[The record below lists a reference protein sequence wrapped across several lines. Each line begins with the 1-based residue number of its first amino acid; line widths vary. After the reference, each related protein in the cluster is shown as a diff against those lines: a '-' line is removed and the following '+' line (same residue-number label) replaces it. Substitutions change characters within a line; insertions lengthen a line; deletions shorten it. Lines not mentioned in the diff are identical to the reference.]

1 MTPPDRPS
9 PRWLDADEQRAW
21 RALLSAGRLLM
32 DRLERDLQADA
43 GMPVTYYEVL
53 VELSEAPERSM
64 RMSELARRSL
74 SSPSRLSHA
83 VARLEELGWVRR
95 QACPTD
101 RRGAFAVLT
110 DEGLRAIEAAAPGH
124 AEAIRR
130 HLFDHLSPAQVAEIR
145 EMGEA
150 LTGRL
155 LAARESACT
164 EAHADSA

>member
-1 MTPPDRPS
+1 MTS
-9 PRWLDADEQRAW
+9 PRWLDDEEQQAW
-21 RALLSAGRLLM
+21 RAFLSASRLVL
-32 DRLERDLQADA
+32 DRLDRDLQADA

-53 VELSEAPERSM
+53 VQLSEAPERAM

-110 DEGLRAIEAAAPGH
+110 DDGFRVLEAAAPGH
-124 AEAIRR
+124 VESIRG
-130 HLFDHLSPAQVAEIR
+130 HIFDHLSREQVAQLREI
-145 EMGEA
+145 GEA
-150 LTGRL
+150 LSSHL
-155 LAARESACT
+155 LAEREASCT
-164 EAHADSA
+164 EAAAGPA